1 MVDKKQETEPIHLTA
16 SHWMLYVILV
26 VYVLVALVGILFTG
40 ACIINEKYE
49 TGAQGLIIVGS
60 IIGTCS
66 CTIVGF
72 YSKKAAKEN
81 EMKILNDKYCMKLVL
96 IERIFKERGASLDD
110 KSIDVLCKLLKD
122 DDIKIP
128 PEILSLNSVSGGHID
143 GLVQAD
149 LPSTLKHDNYIS
161 GNTNSGV
168 TTTYSAST
176 TNEEGLG

>member
-1 MVDKKQETEPIHLTA
+1 MVDKRQDTEPIHLTA
-16 SHWMLYVILV
+16 SHRMLYIILV

-66 CTIVGF
+66 CTVVGL

-110 KSIDVLCKLLKD
+110 KSIDILHKLLKD
-122 DDIKIP
+122 DDVKTL
-128 PEILSLNSVSGGHID
+128 PETLSLNSVSGGHID

-149 LPSTLKHDNYIS
+149 LPSALKYGNYVS
-161 GNTNSGV
+161 GNTNSGI
-168 TTTYSAST
+168 TITGTST
-176 TNEEGLG
+176 TNEKGLG